1 MYITLYYNRLVKS
14 IKIEKY
20 YFYTNN
26 SYNNLNAKMPPSLD
40 TTFLT
45 ILRATMDEID
55 SITDLIQDDTYLR
68 LVNNLQSLYNIHT
81 TITTNTITNNINI
94 THTIT
99 DDDDIIVVHDGITNN
114 INITN
119 FDTTLLVSE
128 YMRKNM
134 TPEQRQIHIA
144 SVNPMCP
151 EEYRNNI
158 NINNP
163 IFRDYNR
170 QIRQVVHLWETMSSE
185 DQRTYITRPQN
196 VLRHSSG
203 QYNIFPFYRSSMRS
217 YYSTYIINI
226 LNANDSVANDS
237 AANDS
242 VANDSA
248 ANDSAVNDSA
258 ANDSVANDS
267 VVYDSAANIT
277 NFMRVLSV
285 LDTTYNYWTPHE
297 RGSYDNSVNP
307 LESEEF
313 RNRINSRNRIFSEYN
328 SLMREALGYWR
339 AISPDEQRNIRNGR
353 HINEPSRSMM
363 TSVVWGGPIERI
375 IGIRSHRD
383 PVEIYDVL

>member
-99 DDDDIIVVHDGITNN
+99 DDDDIVVAHDGITNN

-119 FDTTLLVSE
+119 FDTTLLVAE
-128 YMRKNM
+128 YMRENM

-196 VLRHSSG
+196 VLRHSSR

-237 AANDS
+237 
-242 VANDSA
+242 VAN
-248 ANDSAVNDSA
+248 
-258 ANDSVANDS
+258 
-267 VVYDSAANIT
+267 DSAANIT

-285 LDTTYNYWTPHE
+285 LDTTYNYWTQHE

>member
-81 TITTNTITNNINI
+81 TNTTNTTNTITTNTITD
-94 THTIT
+94 
-99 DDDDIIVVHDGITNN
+99 DDDDIIVAHDGITNN

-119 FDTTLLVSE
+119 FDTTLLVAE
-128 YMRKNM
+128 YMRENM
-134 TPEQRQIHIA
+134 TPEQRELHIA
-144 SVNPMCP
+144 SVNPIFP

-185 DQRTYITRPQN
+185 DQRTYIMRPQN

-203 QYNIFPFYRSSMRS
+203 QYNIFPFYRSSRRS
-217 YYSTYIINI
+217 EYSTYIINI
-226 LNANDSVANDS
+226 LNANDSAGNT
-237 AANDS
+237 
-242 VANDSA
+242 
-248 ANDSAVNDSA
+248 
-258 ANDSVANDS
+258 
-267 VVYDSAANIT
+267 NIT

-285 LDTTYNYWTPHE
+285 LDTTYDYWTSDE
-297 RGSYDNSVNP
+297 RSLYDNSVNP
-307 LESEEF
+307 NNTEEY
-313 RNRINSRNRIFSEYN
+313 RNNINSRYPIFTDYNR
-328 SLMREALGYWR
+328 LMREALDYWR
-339 AISPDEQRNIRNGR
+339 AMSFDEQINIRNGP
-353 HINEPSRSMM
+353 HVNNPSFSMM
-363 TSVVWGGPIERI
+363 NNVIWGGPIERI
-375 IGIRSHRD
+375 INI
-383 PVEIYDVL
+383 I

>member
-1 MYITLYYNRLVKS
+1 
-14 IKIEKY
+14 
-20 YFYTNN
+20 
-26 SYNNLNAKMPPSLD
+26 MPPSPD

-81 TITTNTITNNINI
+81 TITNTTITNTTNTITTNTITNNNNI
-94 THTIT
+94 TNTIT

-119 FDTTLLVSE
+119 FDTTLLVTE
-128 YMRKNM
+128 DMRENM

-203 QYNIFPFYRSSMRS
+203 QYNIFPFYRSSRRS

-237 AANDS
+237 

-248 ANDSAVNDSA
+248 AN
-258 ANDSVANDS
+258 
-267 VVYDSAANIT
+267 DSAANIT